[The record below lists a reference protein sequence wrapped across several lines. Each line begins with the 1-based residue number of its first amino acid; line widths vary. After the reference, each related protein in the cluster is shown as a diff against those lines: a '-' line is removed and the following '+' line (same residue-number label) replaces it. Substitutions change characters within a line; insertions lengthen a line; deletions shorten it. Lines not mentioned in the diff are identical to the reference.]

1 MPAPSRKAR
10 LESLLHREIAAC
22 VQSEL
27 RDPRLGFITIMRVEL
42 SDDLHLA
49 KAWWSTLGDAKAR
62 RLAQQ
67 ALEAARPFVQ
77 SRYAPAVRTRT
88 LPILSFHYDE
98 GETRRGQLDDLIRKA
113 RASDTDAGARPEPP
127 VEQQPPVPQGH

>member
-1 MPAPSRKAR
+1 MAAPSRKAR

-22 VQSEL
+22 VQREL
-27 RDPRLGFITIMRVEL
+27 RDPRLGFVTILRVEL

-62 RLAQQ
+62 RLAQA

-88 LPILSFHYDE
+88 LPTLSFHYDE
-98 GETRRGQLDDLIRKA
+98 GEARRGHLDELIRRA
-113 RASDTDAGARPEPP
+113 RSSDSDGGARPEPP
-127 VEQQPPVPQGH
+127 VEQQPPTPQGH